1 MSQDLFAAFGDDD
14 VATNQGQ
21 PKTDWDTLGSS
32 ITRLFP
38 QAQVSPALDLP
49 DDEDDFGD
57 FEDAASVEDTPLPVK
72 VENSNQARM
81 SNESAPV
88 PLSLNASTTTAPQ
101 TKPAPRAPSKSEV
114 RSIPPRPLP
123 FKPKPVSQDK
133 PKTGA
138 HPFAGH
144 MDFLFSADD
153 DEYDAGADDLTVD
166 LANDPEAAMA
176 YSKKLIAAQMAAES
190 ESKAAAPLQPSPRVQ
205 SKPPPRSPNKL
216 RKKSQYATPKD
227 HSVFFDAESVS
238 ENEAE
243 VEAEE
248 DDDWGDFET
257 VAAVTRSDQS
267 KSAVTP
273 QSAVQ
278 DRLPPMTDLLSLD
291 ESPSPFPAYSNGIHL
306 ASKAG
311 FTAANDNIQDTDVW
325 DDFESATPEPTQE
338 ISRLSPISS
347 PTDHASLPS
356 SLSLPP
362 ADALPPSNVPPPSLL
377 LFLFPPL
384 IASAQSNLLLPLS
397 KLPASDKETLLHH
410 PATHTFMR
418 AYLSHSAAMAHILAG
433 RKLRWKRDQR
443 LAQSMRIGPAGK
455 QGGMKLTGVDKGELA
470 KEEREVLDVLRLW
483 GAQAGRLRSAVPAIN
498 ASSVSSKLPNVP
510 EIAEAMPIKSLN
522 TLAGGFTAARTCALC
537 GLKREERV
545 TKVDEGIEDSFGEW
559 WVEGAEMHVTCWRFW
574 DEKKGKLKE
583 R

>member
-38 QAQVSPALDLP
+38 QAQVSPALDQP

-57 FEDAASVEDTPLPVK
+57 FEDAARVEETPLPVK

-101 TKPAPRAPSKSEV
+101 TKPAPRAPSKSEA

-190 ESKAAAPLQPSPRVQ
+190 VSKATAPLPPSPKPQ
-205 SKPPPRSPNKL
+205 SKPPLRSPNKL
-216 RKKSQYATPKD
+216 RKKSQYAPPKD
-227 HSVFFDAESVS
+227 HSVFFDAENVS
-238 ENEAE
+238 DEGPEAE
-243 VEAEE
+243 VKEH
-248 DDDWGDFET
+248 DDWGDFET
-257 VAAVTRSDQS
+257 VAVVKRSDRDLPDL
-267 KSAVTP
+267 KSNAASRQPVRPTM
-273 QSAVQ
+273 
-278 DRLPPMTDLLSLD
+278 DMLSLD
-291 ESPSPFPAYSNGIHL
+291 ESPIPTCAPQNGSIHISGPGSFP
-306 ASKAG
+306 
-311 FTAANDNIQDTDVW
+311 TADTIEEVDAW
-325 DDFESATPEPTQE
+325 DDFESATPGPMREVPRVSTA
-338 ISRLSPISS
+338 SS
-347 PTDHASLPS
+347 SSENTWSLS

-362 ADALPPSNVPPPSLL
+362 ANALPPTNVPPPSLL
-377 LFLFPPL
+377 LSLFSPL
-384 IASAQSNLLLPLS
+384 ISSAQSTLLLPLS
-397 KLPASDKETLLHH
+397 KLPPQDKDTLLHH
-410 PATHTFMR
+410 PATYSFLQT
-418 AYLSHSAAMAHILAG
+418 YLSHSAGLAHVLAG

-483 GAQAGRLRSAVPAIN
+483 NAQVGRLRSAVTAIN
-498 ASSVSSKLPNVP
+498 ASRSGMAKLQAVP
-510 EIAEAMPIKSLN
+510 EISEAMPIK
-522 TLAGGFTAARTCALC
+522 TLKSAEGGFTRL
-537 GLKREERV
+537 
-545 TKVDEGIEDSFGEW
+545 
-559 WVEGAEMHVTCWRFW
+559 
-574 DEKKGKLKE
+574 
-583 R
+583 

>member
-1 MSQDLFAAFGDDD
+1 MSQDLFAAFGDEG
-14 VATNQGQ
+14 VPTKHAQ
-21 PKTDWDTLGSS
+21 PESDWDASEPST
-32 ITRLFP
+32 TRSFP
-38 QAQVSPALDLP
+38 QAQVSPVLDLS

-57 FEDAASVEDTPLPVK
+57 FEDAAKMAEVPLPVK
-72 VENSNQARM
+72 SSKSAQAQVFKQ
-81 SNESAPV
+81 SAPV
-88 PLSLNASTTTAPQ
+88 SLTPKTSMATASQASNVPRSPL
-101 TKPAPRAPSKSEV
+101 KSQA
-114 RSIPPRPLP
+114 RSIPPKPLP
-123 FKPKPVSQDK
+123 FKPKPVTQDK

-190 ESKAAAPLQPSPRVQ
+190 ESTATSPLPPSPKAH

-216 RKKSQYATPKD
+216 RKKSQYAPPKD
-227 HSVFFDAESVS
+227 HSVFFDAENVS
-238 ENEAE
+238 DEGPEAE
-243 VEAEE
+243 VKD

-257 VAAVTRSDQS
+257 VATVKPSDQI
-267 KSAVTP
+267 
-273 QSAVQ
+273 Q
-278 DRLPPMTDLLSLD
+278 DRLSPMTDLLSLD
-291 ESPSPFPAYSNGIHL
+291 EGPAPTIAHSNGLPL
-306 ASKAG
+306 ASKARL
-311 FTAANDNIQDTDVW
+311 TATDDNTQDADVW
-325 DDFESATPEPTQE
+325 DDFESATPEPTQLV
-338 ISRLSPISS
+338 SRVSPILS
-347 PTDHASLPS
+347 PTDHTSLPA

-362 ADALPPSNVPPPSLL
+362 ANALPPSNIPPPSLL
-377 LFLFPPL
+377 LSLFPPL

-410 PATHTFMR
+410 PATHAFLQT
-418 AYLSHSAAMAHILAG
+418 YLSHSAAMAHVLAG
-433 RKLRWKRDQR
+433 RRLRWKRDQR

-483 GAQAGRLRSAVPAIN
+483 GAQSGRLRSAVSAIN
-498 ASSVSSKLPNVP
+498 AGSVSSKLPNVP
-510 EIAEAMPIKSLN
+510 EIAEAMPIK
-522 TLAGGFTAARTCALC
+522 TLKSAEGGFTAALTCALC

-545 TKVDEGIEDSFGEW
+545 AKVDEGIEDSFGEW
-559 WVEGAEMHVTCWRFW
+559 WVDGAGMHVTCWRFW
-574 DEKKGKLKE
+574 EEMKGKLKE